1 MDSMEWEQQFE
12 ATIAR
17 ERTLMIELLD
27 ASRALTG
34 AFRPAGKSS
43 ADAADYFA
51 EKFAAWRE
59 SADTITRLAE
69 NRLAER

>member
-1 MDSMEWEQQFE
+1 MDATEWEQQFE
-12 ATIAR
+12 HSIAR
-17 ERTLMIELLD
+17 ERALIIDLLD

-34 AFRPAGKSS
+34 AFRPAGQSP

-59 SADTITRLAE
+59 SADAITRLAE